1 MEEKIILENKREYYK
16 ALLTSLENFDIDKEV
31 EVRLSSERLKIT
43 EEVIKEV
50 AKDSEKCKTYL
61 ELLESLIVEF
71 DAINTVKNEENEN
84 PIQDHIDHTCDINS
98 DMEA

>member
-1 MEEKIILENKREYYK
+1 MEEKMILENKKEYYK
-16 ALLTSLENFDIDKEV
+16 ALLASLENFDIDKEV
-31 EVRLSSERLKIT
+31 EVRLSNERLKIT

-50 AKDSEKCKTYL
+50 AKDTEKCKTYL

-71 DAINTVKNEENEN
+71 DAINTVKIEENEN
-84 PIQDHIDHTCDINS
+84 SIQDDINNVSDINS